1 MNPICTEMY
10 SGHSSSQKRTVV
22 VTYADECK
30 DEIPVAGVVII
41 KTGKRFMNISCIG
54 VSG

>member
-1 MNPICTEMY
+1 MY
-10 SGHSSSQKRTVV
+10 SEHSGSQKRTVV

-30 DEIPVAGVVII
+30 DEIHVVGVVII
-41 KTGKRFMNISCIG
+41 KTGKRFMNINCIG